1 MIVSESPVGRQFSD
15 SFGQLRTYLCHKNIT
30 DQNSQVEQR
39 IEGKIQE
46 SEKNSIKII
55 YGALS
60 KNNFTYKKN
69 WKKRNLGNQKTFYF
83 FSNNFPYFL
92 NFSNLDRIAF
102 IIEKQTLVK
111 MEETGIFINLFW
123 LYHAIGAHTHTKIM
137 RFLVMLP

>member
-1 MIVSESPVGRQFSD
+1 MIMSESPVGRKFSD

-30 DQNSQVEQR
+30 DQNGQVEQKNR
-39 IEGKIQE
+39 GKIQE

-55 YGALS
+55 HGTLS
-60 KNNFTYKKN
+60 KNNFTYKRN

-92 NFSNLDRIAF
+92 NLSNQNIIAF

-111 MEETGIFINLFW
+111 IEETGIFINLFW
-123 LYHAIGAHTHTKIM
+123 L
-137 RFLVMLP
+137 